1 MVGAIWKA
9 LGMIGSGDSNNVIE
23 GLRRE
28 GGRGWI
34 LAGAGPSKPGHLGPD
49 SDTDFGSGFR
59 ASKRFR
65 FLSPNMFPDQ
75 GPESET
81 VLGLRIRYQNRL
93 RNPGR
98 TIAIWQAGMLVA
110 GPCAWSA
117 STKRLA
123 LS

>member
-65 FLSPNMFPDQ
+65 FLSLNMFPYQ

-93 RNPGR
+93 RHPGR
-98 TIAIWQAGMLVA
+98 HVAVFWGCMLVA
-110 GPCAWSA
+110 GP
-117 STKRLA
+117 
-123 LS
+123 